1 MEHHVVL
8 LIVSGVCFFSL
19 QNELAP
25 CVCTPTVYVC
35 MYTLGALLV
44 CTFNYKS
51 NFHQTRSKRFIFLKG
66 VDQPRQISVEQ
77 FICFVE
83 IEAKDA

>member
-1 MEHHVVL
+1 MTDLVYSSTFLPPRVTIMSFCICSGLIL
-8 LIVSGVCFFSL
+8 LHK
-19 QNELAP
+19 
-25 CVCTPTVYVC
+25 
-35 MYTLGALLV
+35 YTLGALLV